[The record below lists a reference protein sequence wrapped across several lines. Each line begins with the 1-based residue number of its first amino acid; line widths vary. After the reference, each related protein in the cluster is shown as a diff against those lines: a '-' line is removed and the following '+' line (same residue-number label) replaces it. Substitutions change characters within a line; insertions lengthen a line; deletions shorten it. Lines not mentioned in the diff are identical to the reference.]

1 MRVKLTVPV
10 DLNKYPRLTRDRLF
24 YFIADSLQ
32 FEQAKNVQNNGEK
45 INFSAG
51 ILQSFWDW
59 APLATI
65 YGGEIRFQVDSERIL
80 VISRLSFVDTVLVAS
95 VLVGLMAYGNHRI
108 VLFGQATRTFYLVAW
123 LGIITGNMFVA
134 ARSWRRFIQQCV
146 RDAADR
152 VYLTKEDLLA
162 GKPNDALTS

>member
-1 MRVKLTVPV
+1 MRVKVTIPV
-10 DLNKYPRLTRDRLF
+10 DLNQYPRLTLDRLL

-32 FEQAKNVQNNGEK
+32 FEQAKNVKNNGEK

-51 ILQSFWDW
+51 IFQSFWDW

-65 YGGEIRFQVDSERIL
+65 YNGEIRFQVDAERML
-80 VISRLSFVDTVLVAS
+80 VISRLSFVDTVLIAS
-95 VLVGLMAYGNHRI
+95 ILVGLMAYGNHRI
-108 VLFGQATRTFYLVAW
+108 VLFGTATLTFYIVAW
-123 LGIITGNMFVA
+123 LGIITGNIFFA

-162 GKPNDALTS
+162 GKPSNA